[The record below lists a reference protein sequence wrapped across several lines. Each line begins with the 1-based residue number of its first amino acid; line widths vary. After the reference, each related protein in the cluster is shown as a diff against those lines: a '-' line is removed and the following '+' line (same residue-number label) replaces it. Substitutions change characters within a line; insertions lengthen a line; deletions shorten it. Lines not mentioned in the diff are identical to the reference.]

1 MKFRWKLMIIT
12 MLIVSFSFGFGG
24 MLLIQYSYQVSIKQE
39 KRAARNSYEMILRML
54 KEINEMDDTY
64 QNQTFA
70 SVLKRLNWQG
80 LLRDSS
86 VRLLKEQHGEVQWKQ
101 PLYYNR
107 KNDNFRRSNG
117 FSTKQGKAVV
127 FQNKNKV
134 YYQITSKISYGKE
147 TMVFQGA
154 YDISEVYAT
163 RHQQLVSFRKIFVLV
178 IGIEIVVSYFL
189 AMILTRPLQK
199 LSQVSKQ
206 IADGDYSVRVPVH
219 TEDEIGELSVSFNY
233 MTEQLIEKLMKL
245 DQLLKNQEEFI
256 IKINETSCFEKSTV
270 SDEKTR
276 FRANDSRSSYIHAV
290 SFKRTRYS
298 CEFKFKK
305 SNL

>member
-1 MKFRWKLMIIT
+1 

-24 MLLIQYSYQVSIKQE
+24 MLLIQYSYQASIKQE

-134 YYQITSKISYGKE
+134 YYPFSY
-147 TMVFQGA
+147 THL
-154 YDISEVYAT
+154 DVYK
-163 RHQQLVSFRKIFVLV
+163 RQSWNN
-178 IGIEIVVSYFL
+178 
-189 AMILTRPLQK
+189 K
-199 LSQVSKQ
+199 L
-206 IADGDYSVRVPVH
+206 
-219 TEDEIGELSVSFNY
+219 
-233 MTEQLIEKLMKL
+233 
-245 DQLLKNQEEFI
+245 
-256 IKINETSCFEKSTV
+256 
-270 SDEKTR
+270 
-276 FRANDSRSSYIHAV
+276 
-290 SFKRTRYS
+290 
-298 CEFKFKK
+298 
-305 SNL
+305 